1 MALLGLAFTFYK
13 IYKRKT
19 NLFLVNTMLWA
30 FYGIV
35 LACCMVNWGSLATRY
50 NLANNKGSF
59 DYLKS
64 LNFNDDILKEVDPN
78 FEKYTTSYYFSETAS
93 SSFLSKNIYYE
104 TLSKQKP

>member
-1 MALLGLAFTFYK
+1 
-13 IYKRKT
+13 
-19 NLFLVNTMLWA
+19 MLWA

-78 FEKYTTSYYFSETAS
+78 FEKYTTSYYF
-93 SSFLSKNIYYE
+93 
-104 TLSKQKP
+104 